1 MEGGFGAR
9 VAHFRRRRGLSQR
22 DLAVSI
28 GRSESWMSQVERD
41 VLPVGRLSVLQT
53 LADAL
58 DVSMYDLRPAHLE
71 PPPDAA
77 PPPDRAPVEALDDLR
92 AALVDP
98 PGLSAS
104 VGTRPGADD
113 TADDTADITALEAL
127 VDDAWT
133 AAHRWHVDE
142 LGQALAEAVPALEA
156 ATRAADGEEAQ
167 HLARLLARAY
177 RAAAAAFTQAGEIDA
192 AWVAADRAVAAAEAG
207 DDPAGMVAGLYRMA
221 HAFVRDGRF
230 GQADRVLGAALAA
243 LDAHDDDDAHDDG
256 ADRADGP
263 LDLIAAGGALRLL
276 AAVAAARE
284 GHRAAAL
291 AHLDAARADAARA
304 DATRRAT
311 DDAADRPPRPGR
323 GRRARTDDPAPDAAA
338 TGTVDHD
345 SEFGPANVEAHAVSV
360 AVELGDAGM
369 AIDLAAGLDLSSLSP
384 ERRARVMVD
393 VARAYTQRRQV
404 APATEV
410 LLDADRLAP
419 ELVRSHPLVREA
431 VRRLMEQ
438 AGDGAPEGLKA
449 LTHRTAAIPP

>member
-1 MEGGFGAR
+1 MGVLMEGGFGAR

-22 DLAVSI
+22 DLANSI

-77 PPPDRAPVEALDDLR
+77 PLPDRTPVEALDDLR

-98 PGLSAS
+98 LGLSRA
-104 VGTRPGADD
+104 VPGAAPEGD
-113 TADDTADITALEAL
+113 TPGAGDAELVALGMR
-127 VDDAWT
+127 VDDAWA
-133 AAHRWHVDE
+133 AAHRWHLDE
-142 LGQALAEAVPALEA
+142 LGRALAEAVPALEA
-156 ATRAADGEEAQ
+156 ATRAADGDRAR
-167 HLARLLARAY
+167 HFARLLARAY
-177 RAAAAAFTQAGEIDA
+177 RAAAAAFTRAGEIDA

-207 DDPAGMVAGLYRMA
+207 DDPAGMAAGLYRMA

-243 LDAHDDDDAHDDG
+243 LDTRGEAGPDGDDRPPPG
-256 ADRADGP
+256 
-263 LDLIAAGGALRLL
+263 LVAARGMLRLL

-291 AHLDAARADAARA
+291 AHVDDARADAARSA
-304 DATRRAT
+304 
-311 DDAADRPPRPGR
+311 G
-323 GRRARTDDPAPDAAA
+323 GAPTVGPAAA
-338 TGTVDHD
+338 AGESEATGAAGILDHE

-369 AIDLAAGLDLSSLSP
+369 AIDMAAGLDLSSLSS
-384 ERRARVMVD
+384 ERRARVLVD

-419 ELVRSHPLVREA
+419 ELVRAHPLVREA
-431 VRRLMEQ
+431 VGRLMEQ
-438 AGDGAPEGLKA
+438 AGDDAPEGLKA
-449 LTHRTAAIPP
+449 LTHRAAAIPP

>member
-22 DLAVSI
+22 DLAASI

-71 PPPDAA
+71 PPPDPA
-77 PPPDRAPVEALDDLR
+77 PPPDRAPVEALDGLR
-92 AALVDP
+92 AVLVDP
-98 PGLSAS
+98 PGLARS
-104 VGTRPGADD
+104 VGSGPDAPDGADL
-113 TADDTADITALEAL
+113 TAIEAL
-127 VDDAWT
+127 VDDAWA
-133 AAHRWHVDE
+133 AAHHWHLDD
-142 LGQALAEAVPALEA
+142 LGQALAGAVPALEA
-156 ATRAADGEEAQ
+156 AVRGARGEEAQ
-167 HLARLLARAY
+167 RLARLLGRAY
-177 RAAAAAFTQAGEIDA
+177 RAAAAAFTQAGEVDA

-230 GQADRVLGAALAA
+230 GQADRVLGAALEAV
-243 LDAHDDDDAHDDG
+243 DARHAGARGDG
-256 ADRADGP
+256 GGP
-263 LDLIAAGGALRLL
+263 PPGLVAAGGALRLL

-284 GHRAAAL
+284 GRRAAAL
-291 AHLDAARADAARA
+291 AHLDAARADAGRSSGG
-304 DATRRAT
+304 DAAA
-311 DDAADRPPRPGR
+311 AADRDG
-323 GRRARTDDPAPDAAA
+323 
-338 TGTVDHD
+338 
-345 SEFGPANVEAHAVSV
+345 EFGPANVEAHAVSV

-369 AIDLAAGLDLSSLSP
+369 AIDLAAGLDPSSLSP
-384 ERRARVMVD
+384 ERRARVLVD

-438 AGDGAPEGLKA
+438 AGDDAPEGLKA